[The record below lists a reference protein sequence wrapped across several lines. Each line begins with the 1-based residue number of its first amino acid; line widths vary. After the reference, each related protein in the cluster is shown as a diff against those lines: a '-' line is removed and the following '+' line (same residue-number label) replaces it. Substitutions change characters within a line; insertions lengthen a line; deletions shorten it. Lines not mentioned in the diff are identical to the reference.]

1 MATLPDSYP
10 TLASPGDF
18 EQKIQRSRF
27 IAVAAPADDESAAR
41 AVVDTMRRRY
51 HDARHVCF
59 AWRLGIADATVEF
72 RNDDG
77 EPSGTA
83 GEPILLAIRGAGLT
97 DTVVAVAR
105 YFGGVKLGTGGLTR
119 AYGSSA
125 QAALQAAPRRTV
137 LLGRRFNLDL
147 DYAQQKTVRH
157 LLEKHRGHVEHE
169 DYTDRI
175 AWRLWLPHSTWQS
188 FADAL
193 CEATAAQLALRP
205 AEDVSGTGE
214 PTS

>member
-1 MATLPDSYP
+1 MTDQPDSFD
-10 TLASPGDF
+10 TLGGPGRD

-27 IAVAAPADDESAAR
+27 LAEAMPADSVDAAQ
-41 AVVDTMRRRY
+41 AMIADMRRRY

-59 AWRLGIADATVEF
+59 AWRLGLDASGGEI

-119 AYGSSA
+119 AYGG
-125 QAALQAAPRRTV
+125 AAAASLAAAPRRTI
-137 LLGRRFNLDL
+137 LLGREFSLAL
-147 DYAQQKTVRH
+147 DYSQQKTVRH
-157 LLEKHRGHVEHE
+157 LLDGCGGNVVGEEYGATV
-169 DYTDRI
+169 
-175 AWRLWLPHSTWQS
+175 AWRLWLPHSRCDR
-188 FADAL
+188 FL
-193 CEATAAQLALRP
+193 HELREATAGRL
-205 AEDVSGTGE
+205 E
-214 PTS
+214 PLPLDDP

>member
-1 MATLPDSYP
+1 MSGQPDSYD
-10 TLASPGDF
+10 TLGATGCF

-27 IAVAAPADDESAAR
+27 LAEAWPAETEDEAWTAIAD
-41 AVVDTMRRRY
+41 MRRRY
-51 HDARHVCF
+51 HDARHVCH
-59 AWRLGIADATVEF
+59 AWRLGRGDSVIEI

-97 DTVVAVAR
+97 ATVVAVAR

-125 QAALQAAPRRTV
+125 AAAVAAAPRKTV
-137 LLGRRFNLDL
+137 RLGREFELVL

-157 LLEKHRGHVEHE
+157 LLDGSDGSVLDEQYGGDVR
-169 DYTDRI
+169 
-175 AWRLWLPHSTWQS
+175 WRLWLPHSRCDGFVQS
-188 FADAL
+188 L
-193 CEATAAQLALRP
+193 REATAGRLVPRP
-205 AEDVSGTGE
+205 LDED
-214 PTS
+214 